1 MNKIKILVE
10 GASDNNFISSFLNFL
25 GKKEKVDFD
34 IYDCEGKDGIV
45 NVKEN
50 LKDNLDAANT
60 RDCSRILIIFDA
72 DNSIETAINNI
83 EKQLK
88 DLNFFNE
95 NIRIFLLPNNKDKGN
110 LETLLEKIAKHQK
123 ILKCFD
129 YYKECIENKQNA
141 IPNLKTPNKKS
152 KWFAYKEA
160 FGYKNGIKK
169 ENFDISKYIDFNAD
183 YIKELKEFL
192 ISAFKENK

>member
-10 GASDNNFISSFLNFL
+10 GASDKDFLLLLLKFM
-25 GKKEKVDFD
+25 GKDRYVD

-110 LETLLEKIAKHQK
+110 LETLLEKIAKYQK

-129 YYKECIENKQNA
+129 CYKECIENKQNV

>member
-88 DLNFFNE
+88 DLNFFN
-95 NIRIFLLPNNKDKGN
+95 
-110 LETLLEKIAKHQK
+110 
-123 ILKCFD
+123 
-129 YYKECIENKQNA
+129 
-141 IPNLKTPNKKS
+141 
-152 KWFAYKEA
+152 
-160 FGYKNGIKK
+160 
-169 ENFDISKYIDFNAD
+169 
-183 YIKELKEFL
+183 
-192 ISAFKENK
+192 